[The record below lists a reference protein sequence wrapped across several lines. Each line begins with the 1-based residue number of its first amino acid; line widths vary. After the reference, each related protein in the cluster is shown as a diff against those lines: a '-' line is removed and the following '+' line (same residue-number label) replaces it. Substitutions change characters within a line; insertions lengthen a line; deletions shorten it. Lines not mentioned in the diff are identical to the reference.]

1 MLHRRVHGYRSRIP
15 IEYNKTGEGVEGS
28 GTYKEV
34 GAISVLRR
42 ELRRG

>member
-28 GTYKEV
+28 DARIKKWV
-34 GAISVLRR
+34 QSVC
-42 ELRRG
+42 